1 MNEMLGRDKDYV
13 SESAQRRISSSADRV
28 LKHLLMCDEFQLT
41 DNVSGSTNF
50 TDEFEARGERD
61 SRGRSLREFDLK
73 TRLFKYP
80 CSYLIYS
87 DAFASLPDEVQS
99 QVLARLTDILEG
111 RNDAREYAHLTAD
124 MRRDILQ
131 ILRDTLPEFRRL
143 NVASR

>member
-1 MNEMLGRDKDYV
+1 
-13 SESAQRRISSSADRV
+13 
-28 LKHLLMCDEFQLT
+28 MCDEFQLT

-50 TDEFEARGERD
+50 TDEFEARGELD

-99 QVLARLTDILEG
+99 QVIARLTDILEG
-111 RNDAREYAHLTAD
+111 RNDAKEYSHLTAD
-124 MRRDILQ
+124 MRREILQ
-131 ILRDTLPEFRRL
+131 ILRDTLPELRRL